1 MGDKKGSICITCQH
15 FDLARRRCNACR
27 VGDVDVGNVST
38 CGKFEEKDPDQ
49 SVKADAGKLQLTLV
63 PWEIVRCIAAVRMY
77 GVEKYGDPD
86 NWKRVEIERYRDAL
100 CRHWLAYL
108 EDPQGADEESG
119 MPHLWHAACNLAF
132 LCALEKG
139 RKP

>member
-1 MGDKKGSICITCQH
+1 MGDKKDSICFTCQH
-15 FDLARRRCNACR
+15 FDPVRRRCNACR
-27 VGDVDVGNVST
+27 VDDVDVGKVST
-38 CGKFEEKDPDQ
+38 CGKFEDWDQ
-49 SVKADAGKLQLTLV
+49 SAKADAGKLQLTLV

-77 GVEKYGDPD
+77 GVRKYKDPD
-86 NWKRVEIERYRDAL
+86 NWKRVSVERYRDAM

-108 EDPQGADEESG
+108 EDPQGNDEESG

-132 LCALEKG
+132 LCALEEG